1 MNRHIVIAVL
11 LAAIDVAANSCR
23 DTEPGSAAA
32 DVRYDFVTFEQTT
45 ADGSL
50 WSYPPRDDAPLISL
64 HATGF
69 AAPDD
74 IKRGERRL
82 MCYSID
88 ERLADTD
95 WRVGVRYANRMI
107 FDSLRVTSAE
117 SLAER
122 SSEPI
127 QLASLWRTGEFINV
141 DCKVQ
146 YTGEARKFY
155 LITDEA
161 TLGDATLHLYL
172 IDDLNGAEGSFYR
185 QCYASFFIGA
195 VWRRATCE
203 QIVVHVNDT
212 RRPEQQEYVFKKQ

>member
-1 MNRHIVIAVL
+1 MNRHIVIAIL
-11 LAAIDVAANSCR
+11 LAAIGVTASSCR

-32 DVRYDFVTFEQTT
+32 DVRYDYVTYQTATSDGSEWSYQARDDSPMVTF
-45 ADGSL
+45 S
-50 WSYPPRDDAPLISL
+50 APNY
-64 HATGF
+64 
-69 AAPDD
+69 APDD
-74 IKRGERRL
+74 VKEGQRRL

-88 ERLADTD
+88 ERTTDTR
-95 WRVGVRYANRMI
+95 WQIGVRYTNKII
-107 FDSLRVTSAE
+107 FDSLRVASAE

-122 SSEPI
+122 QSEPI

-161 TLGDATLHLYL
+161 TLSDATLHLYL

-195 VWRRATCE
+195 AWRRATCE
-203 QIVVHVNDT
+203 EIVVHVNDT